1 MRISALI
8 LSLFLTIK
16 SFACG
21 GDYYESMNFYNL
33 FSQENISNKTFYPF
47 LRTNDAVFY
56 GQAYYN
62 EEIVKPFTGNVDLWS
77 EILPKWSKE
86 DIYTALYDSKS
97 TVWKN
102 KTSTIEKEAKAY
114 IDFANK
120 CSNLFS
126 YRNNV
131 NSWDYDVIK
140 KKKPVNAAT
149 LIAEAQK
156 LQSSTTNVQL
166 KNRYYYQMIRTF
178 HYTEKWQDAISL
190 YEKELENKLPK
201 DELYYYIIDQIGG
214 CYYSTENYEKA
225 AYLFTKVLNNS
236 QDRKES
242 AYLSYNFCS
251 YQNAEGKKYFTS
263 EEDKKDLQF
272 IKSLRDFSDQNK
284 NLNDFIKLDA
294 NDSRIELLFARV
306 LNDIE
311 RDIWIKYIGLG
322 NTNSPNFDENSA
334 KENTKA
340 LLSICKKQIENSKVS
355 NKDYWKIADSYLS
368 FINGEIALAQSK
380 LSAVKGFPEQKAA
393 LEIVYKVYDWDK
405 ISDENEKY
413 LYSKIKDAV
422 PLTTSYYYNEVK
434 NDVSNFVLDKVAH
447 QYYKNGDLA
456 KAFLIHNELF
466 EIQEIQSL
474 ELIESL
480 ISFVN
485 KTNKND
491 FENLLMQKTLPNAK
505 DYLYNQ
511 KGIYYL
517 LKAEPSLA
525 QKAFDLNN
533 AYKIEFFIPKTIF
546 SNNIK
551 ECFDCKIDEVMK
563 DEVYKAELFSFI
575 KKDFSAKEL
584 TQYILK
590 LEAMRSDETQ
600 WKAKLA
606 NYLLANYYFNISNT
620 GYFRGILNNS
630 GNCCDYNY
638 MNYYSD
644 NEQKN
649 DEKIAKKQG
658 YNLFDV
664 AYNVN
669 KYNHLADKSMTYYNE
684 VLSLSKDKELNA
696 RCLYMMAKC
705 ELNSFYNNDEKP
717 TYSIELEYFTLDLP
731 SYSKSFKLLKKD
743 YSDTKFHAMII
754 EECSYFRMYSN
765 Q

>member
-1 MRISALI
+1 MRISAILLSLI
-8 LSLFLTIK
+8 LSVN

-21 GDYYESMNFYNL
+21 GDYYESMSFYNL
-33 FSQENISNKTFYPF
+33 FSQENISNKAFYPF
-47 LRTNDAVFY
+47 LRTSDAIFY
-56 GQAYYN
+56 GQTYYD
-62 EEIVKPFTGNVDLWS
+62 EEVVKPYTGNVDLWR

-86 DIYTALYDSKS
+86 DIYAALYQTNSG
-97 TVWKN
+97 VWKN
-102 KTSTIEKEAKAY
+102 KSATIEKEAKTY

-140 KKKPVNAAT
+140 KKKPVNAAA
-149 LIAEAQK
+149 LIAEALK
-156 LQSSTTNVQL
+156 LQSSTSNVQL

-178 HYTEKWQDAISL
+178 HYTGNWQDAVSL

-214 CYYSTENYEKA
+214 CYYSTGNEEKA
-225 AYLFTKVLNNS
+225 AFLFTKVLNNS
-236 QDRKES
+236 VDRKES
-242 AYLSYNFCS
+242 AYLSYNLCA
-251 YQNAEGKKYFTS
+251 YKDAEGKQYFTS

-272 IKSLRDFSDQNK
+272 IKSLRDFSDQTK
-284 NLNDFIKLDA
+284 NINDFIKLDA
-294 NDSRIELLFARV
+294 NDTRIELLFARM
-306 LNDIE
+306 LNDVE
-311 RDIWIKYIGLG
+311 RDIWVKYIGLG
-322 NTNSPNFDENSA
+322 NTSSPNFIENYA
-334 KENTKA
+334 KENTQQ
-340 LLSICKKQIENSKVS
+340 LLAICKKQISNSKVN
-355 NKDYWKIADSYLS
+355 NKDYWKIAESYLA
-368 FINGEIALAQSK
+368 FINGENALAQSK
-380 LSAVKGFPEQKAA
+380 LSAVNGFPEQKRA
-393 LEIVYKVYDWDK
+393 LEVVYKVYDWDK

-413 LYSKIKDAV
+413 LYSKVKDAV
-422 PLTTSYYYNEVK
+422 PLTTSYYYDEVK
-434 NDVSNFVLDKVAH
+434 NDISNFVLDKVAH

-480 ISFVN
+480 ISFVS
-485 KTNKND
+485 KANKND
-491 FENLLMQKTLPNAK
+491 FENLLMQKTVPNAK
-505 DYLYNQ
+505 DYLYDQ

-517 LKAEPSLA
+517 LKAEPILA
-525 QKAFDLNN
+525 QKAFDQNK
-533 AYKIEFFIPKTIF
+533 AYTPVSFIPKTIF
-546 SNNIK
+546 SNNIE
-551 ECFDCKIDEVMK
+551 ECFECEIDEVMN

-575 KKDFSAKEL
+575 KNDFTAKEL
-584 TQYILK
+584 SAYILK
-590 LEAMRSDETQ
+590 LEAMQKDETQ

-630 GNCCDYNY
+630 GNCCDYGY
-638 MNYYSD
+638 MDYYSG
-644 NEQKN
+644 NEAKN
-649 DEKIAKKQG
+649 DEKIAKRQG

-669 KYNHLADKSMTYYNE
+669 KYHHLADKSMTYYNE
-684 VLSLSKDKELNA
+684 VINLSKDKELNA

-717 TYSIELEYFTLDLP
+717 TYSIEIEYGTIDLP

>member
-1 MRISALI
+1 MRISALL
-8 LSLFLTIK
+8 LSLILTVK

-21 GDYYESMNFYNL
+21 GDYYESMSFYNL
-33 FSQENISNKTFYPF
+33 FSQENISNKAFYSF

-56 GQAYYN
+56 GQAYYDD
-62 EEIVKPFTGNVDLWS
+62 EPVKPFTGNIDLWR
-77 EILPKWSKE
+77 EILPNWSKE
-86 DIYTALYDSKS
+86 DIYSALYDSKS
-97 TVWKN
+97 IVWKN
-102 KTSTIEKEAKAY
+102 KTSTVEKEVKTY
-114 IDFANK
+114 INFANK
-120 CSNLFS
+120 CSNIFS

-131 NSWDYDVIK
+131 NSWDYDEIK
-140 KKKPVNAAT
+140 KKKPVNAAA

-156 LQSSTTNVQL
+156 LQSSTSNTQL
-166 KNRYYYQMIRTF
+166 KNRYYYQIIRTF
-178 HYTEKWQDAISL
+178 HYTGNWQDAISL
-190 YEKELENKLPK
+190 YEKKLENNMPK

-214 CYYSTENYEKA
+214 CYYSIGNYEKA
-225 AYLFTKVLNNS
+225 AFLFTKVLNNS

-242 AYLSYNFCS
+242 AYLSYNLCA
-251 YQNAEGKKYFTS
+251 YKDAEGKQYFTT

-272 IKSLRDFSDQNK
+272 IKSLRDFSDQTK
-284 NLNDFIKLDA
+284 NINDFINLDA
-294 NDSRIELLFARV
+294 NDSRIELLFARA

-311 RDIWIKYIGLG
+311 RDIWVKYIGLG

-334 KENTKA
+334 KENIEA
-340 LLSICKKQIENSKVS
+340 LLAICKKQIGNSKVS
-355 NKDYWKIADSYLS
+355 NKDYWKIADSYLA
-368 FINGEIALAQSK
+368 FINGENALAQTK
-380 LSAVKGFPEQKAA
+380 LSAVKGFPEQKDA

-405 ISDENEKY
+405 ITEENEKY
-413 LYSKIKDAV
+413 LYSKVKDAV
-422 PLTTSYYYNEVK
+422 PLTTSYYYDEVT
-434 NDVSNFVLDKVAH
+434 NDISNFVLDKVAH

-466 EIQEIQSL
+466 QIQEIQSL

-485 KTNKND
+485 KANKND
-491 FENLLMQKTLPNAK
+491 FENLLMQKTVPNSK

-517 LKAEPSLA
+517 LKAEPNLA
-525 QKAFDLNN
+525 QKAFDQNI
-533 AYKIEFFIPKTIF
+533 AYKTEFLIPKTIF

-551 ECFDCKIDEVMK
+551 ECFDCEIDKVMS

-575 KKDFSAKEL
+575 KNDFTPKEL
-584 TQYILK
+584 TEYILQ
-590 LEAMRSDETQ
+590 LEALRSNETQ

-620 GYFRGILNNS
+620 GYFRGVLNGS
-630 GNCCDYNY
+630 GNCCDYDY
-638 MNYYSD
+638 MDYYSRD
-644 NEQKN
+644 EAKN

-669 KYNHLADKSMTYYNE
+669 RYHHLADQSLKYYTDVIN
-684 VLSLSKDKELNA
+684 LSKDKELNA

-705 ELNSFYNNDEKP
+705 ELNSFYNNDEEA
-717 TYSIELEYFTLDLP
+717 TYSFEIEYGTIDLP
-731 SYSKSFKLLKKD
+731 SYSKSFKLLKED
-743 YSDTKFHAMII
+743 YSETKFHAMII

-765 Q
+765 L